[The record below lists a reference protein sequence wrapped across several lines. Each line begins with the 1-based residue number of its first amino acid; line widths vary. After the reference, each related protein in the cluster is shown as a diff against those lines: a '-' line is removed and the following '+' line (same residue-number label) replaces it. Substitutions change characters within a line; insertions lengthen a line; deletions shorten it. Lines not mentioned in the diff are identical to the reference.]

1 MREFDLNG
9 LRLAEY
15 QAKLFEASVDRFN
28 CSTAIFLRRF
38 LHSDLLE
45 TLDKNNSAILN
56 LYVPDG
62 LDSIEEQFGPSN
74 YGKVKF
80 SKDSLFWIGYLY
92 RYISYT
98 RDISTRVLFKTFSY
112 TKLNELYYVYHTQDI
127 EWAISNILQLH
138 NLTEDFFDKNY
149 RLKKFMYEYY
159 FKNNKV
165 E

>member
-56 LYVPDG
+56 LYVSDG

-98 RDISTRVLFKTFSY
+98 KDISTRVLFKTFSY

-127 EWAISNILQLH
+127 EWVISNILELH

-149 RLKKFMYEYY
+149 RLKKVMYEYY
-159 FKNNKV
+159 FKNSK